1 MGSYKQ
7 RFVEE
12 YAQLS
17 ARYDR
22 LVRMLD
28 RYENGTLDFTF
39 DCPVKLLTRQALAM
53 LDYKTVLEERAR
65 FEHIELHE

>member
-1 MGSYKQ
+1 MGSYKK

-28 RYENGTLDFTF
+28 RYENGTLDSTL
-39 DCPVKLLTRQALAM
+39 DCPVKILTRQALAM
-53 LDYKTVLEERAR
+53 LDYKNVLEERAR
-65 FEHIELHE
+65 IEHIKLHG